1 MKQRYE
7 RILFHAKQ
15 LLPCLACIFLL
26 LLIIK
31 QLALDTWLAAIYRS
45 FLPILSGVLLAFFLQ
60 PIIDRVQQKFSL
72 KVSVMLVY
80 IGLLAILGAFLAVL
94 LPLLYQQALE
104 LAQLVPRWLQQ
115 LEGFLKQHHIAYD
128 NLNTLKQNYMQEGYI
143 IAIDSAKSVIDT
155 LTDYGIAYI
164 IAFFISIDM
173 DFWKRTAKKIVPNVT
188 RVATFYH
195 TLSNIIYQ
203 YLAGTMLDLLFI
215 IVSVGIVLSLYRFPN
230 ALLYAMI
237 LALLNLFPYVGATL
251 GLILI
256 AAVAALHYDHY
267 PWMMFFIV
275 WSIQQI
281 ESNIIQPLI
290 FNRTMNVRPLLTFVF
305 IFISDAFFGV
315 IGVILS
321 PIFAAV
327 AQIVFR
333 SYLHSKTSDKVGEWE
348 DIWRDFDEVM
358 AEETIQ

>member
-1 MKQRYE
+1 
-7 RILFHAKQ
+7 
-15 LLPCLACIFLL
+15 
-26 LLIIK
+26 
-31 QLALDTWLAAIYRS
+31 
-45 FLPILSGVLLAFFLQ
+45 
-60 PIIDRVQQKFSL
+60 
-72 KVSVMLVY
+72 
-80 IGLLAILGAFLAVL
+80 
-94 LPLLYQQALE
+94 
-104 LAQLVPRWLQQ
+104 
-115 LEGFLKQHHIAYD
+115 
-128 NLNTLKQNYMQEGYI
+128 
-143 IAIDSAKSVIDT
+143 
-155 LTDYGIAYI
+155 
-164 IAFFISIDM
+164 M

-188 RVATFYH
+188 RVVTFYH

-237 LALLNLFPYVGATL
+237 LAFLNLFPYVGATL

-256 AAVAALHYDHY
+256 AIVAALSY
-267 PWMMFFIV
+267 PVFPWLAFAIV

-358 AEETIQ
+358 AEETIP

>member
-1 MKQRYE
+1 M
-7 RILFHAKQ
+7 LF
-15 LLPCLACIFLL
+15 
-26 LLIIK
+26 
-31 QLALDTWLAAIYRS
+31 R
-45 FLPILSGVLLAFFLQ
+45 
-60 PIIDRVQQKFSL
+60 
-72 KVSVMLVY
+72 
-80 IGLLAILGAFLAVL
+80 
-94 LPLLYQQALE
+94 
-104 LAQLVPRWLQQ
+104 
-115 LEGFLKQHHIAYD
+115 
-128 NLNTLKQNYMQEGYI
+128 
-143 IAIDSAKSVIDT
+143 
-155 LTDYGIAYI
+155 
-164 IAFFISIDM
+164 SIDM

-188 RVATFYH
+188 RVVTFYH

-358 AEETIQ
+358 AEETIP

>member
-31 QLALDTWLAAIYRS
+31 QLALDTWLAAIYRA

-251 GLILI
+251 WLILI

-267 PWMMFFIV
+267 PWMCFSSSGV
-275 WSIQQI
+275 
-281 ESNIIQPLI
+281 
-290 FNRTMNVRPLLTFVF
+290 FNR
-305 IFISDAFFGV
+305 
-315 IGVILS
+315 
-321 PIFAAV
+321 
-327 AQIVFR
+327 
-333 SYLHSKTSDKVGEWE
+333 
-348 DIWRDFDEVM
+348 
-358 AEETIQ
+358 